1 MSAAVPPHK
10 KIPIIREVYMDLNDK
25 KVKTIQ
31 VIPSNKYYSILE
43 TDMDDEK
50 YYTYRIIDAVGVVVY
65 ENLDTIVGGF
75 NTQVESIGCGME
87 FPEIL
92 MGNLRD
98 ILFAEDVE
106 KFILYD
112 EMMFDM
118 EVDTDLIEQ
127 RIYERQALL
136 CRYRYLLARARELGL
151 HTVLTRYQ
159 PMGG

>member
-1 MSAAVPPHK
+1 
-10 KIPIIREVYMDLNDK
+10 MDLNDK

-43 TDMDDEK
+43 EDMDDEK

-118 EVDTDLIEQ
+118 SREDSIRGMIREFSRTDIFVTDDAQLILDEVK
-127 RIYERQALL
+127 
-136 CRYRYLLARARELGL
+136 
-151 HTVLTRYQ
+151 
-159 PMGG
+159 

>member
-1 MSAAVPPHK
+1 
-10 KIPIIREVYMDLNDK
+10 MDLNDK

-43 TDMDDEK
+43 EDMDDEK

-118 EVDTDLIEQ
+118 SREDSIRGMIREFSRTDIFVMDDAQLILDEVK
-127 RIYERQALL
+127 
-136 CRYRYLLARARELGL
+136 
-151 HTVLTRYQ
+151 
-159 PMGG
+159 

>member
-1 MSAAVPPHK
+1 
-10 KIPIIREVYMDLNDK
+10 MDLNDK

-43 TDMDDEK
+43 EDMDDEK

-65 ENLDTIVGGF
+65 ENLDIIVGGF

-92 MGNLRD
+92 MGDLRD

-112 EMMFDM
+112 EMVFNMSREDSIRGMIRDFSRTDIFVTDDAQLILD
-118 EVDTDLIEQ
+118 EVK
-127 RIYERQALL
+127 
-136 CRYRYLLARARELGL
+136 
-151 HTVLTRYQ
+151 
-159 PMGG
+159 

>member
-1 MSAAVPPHK
+1 
-10 KIPIIREVYMDLNDK
+10 
-25 KVKTIQ
+25 
-31 VIPSNKYYSILE
+31 
-43 TDMDDEK
+43 MDDEK

-118 EVDTDLIEQ
+118 SREDSIRGMIREFSRTDIFVTDDAQLILDEVK
-127 RIYERQALL
+127 
-136 CRYRYLLARARELGL
+136 
-151 HTVLTRYQ
+151 
-159 PMGG
+159 

>member
-118 EVDTDLIEQ
+118 SREDSIRGMIREFSRTDIFVMDDAQLILDEVK
-127 RIYERQALL
+127 
-136 CRYRYLLARARELGL
+136 
-151 HTVLTRYQ
+151 
-159 PMGG
+159 

>member
-43 TDMDDEK
+43 EDMDDEK

-118 EVDTDLIEQ
+118 SREDSIRGMIREFSRTDIFVTDDAQLILDEVK
-127 RIYERQALL
+127 
-136 CRYRYLLARARELGL
+136 
-151 HTVLTRYQ
+151 
-159 PMGG
+159 

>member
-118 EVDTDLIEQ
+118 SREDSIRGMIREFSRTDIFVTDDAQLILDEVK
-127 RIYERQALL
+127 
-136 CRYRYLLARARELGL
+136 
-151 HTVLTRYQ
+151 
-159 PMGG
+159 

>member
-1 MSAAVPPHK
+1 
-10 KIPIIREVYMDLNDK
+10 MDLNDK

-43 TDMDDEK
+43 EDMDDEK

-112 EMMFDM
+112 EMVFNMSREDSIRGMIRDFSRTDIFVTDDAQLILD
-118 EVDTDLIEQ
+118 EVK
-127 RIYERQALL
+127 
-136 CRYRYLLARARELGL
+136 
-151 HTVLTRYQ
+151 
-159 PMGG
+159 

>member
-43 TDMDDEK
+43 EDMDDEK

-118 EVDTDLIEQ
+118 SREDSIRGMIREFSRTDIFVMDDAQLILDEVK
-127 RIYERQALL
+127 
-136 CRYRYLLARARELGL
+136 
-151 HTVLTRYQ
+151 
-159 PMGG
+159 

>member
-1 MSAAVPPHK
+1 
-10 KIPIIREVYMDLNDK
+10 MDLNDK

-31 VIPSNKYYSILE
+31 VILSNKYYSILE
-43 TDMDDEK
+43 EDMDDEK

-118 EVDTDLIEQ
+118 SREDSIRGMIREFSRTDIFVTDDAQLI
-127 RIYERQALL
+127 L
-136 CRYRYLLARARELGL
+136 
-151 HTVLTRYQ
+151 
-159 PMGG
+159 MK

>member
-1 MSAAVPPHK
+1 
-10 KIPIIREVYMDLNDK
+10 MDLNDK

-43 TDMDDEK
+43 EDMDDEK

-92 MGNLRD
+92 MGDLRD

-118 EVDTDLIEQ
+118 SREDSIRRMIREFSRTDIFVTDDAQLILDEVK
-127 RIYERQALL
+127 
-136 CRYRYLLARARELGL
+136 
-151 HTVLTRYQ
+151 
-159 PMGG
+159 

>member
-1 MSAAVPPHK
+1 
-10 KIPIIREVYMDLNDK
+10 MDLNDK

-43 TDMDDEK
+43 EDMDDEK

-92 MGNLRD
+92 MGDLRD

-106 KFILYD
+106 KFSLYD
-112 EMMFDM
+112 EMVFNMSREDSIRGMIREFSRTDIFVTDDAQLILD
-118 EVDTDLIEQ
+118 EVK
-127 RIYERQALL
+127 
-136 CRYRYLLARARELGL
+136 
-151 HTVLTRYQ
+151 
-159 PMGG
+159 

>member
-118 EVDTDLIEQ
+118 SREGSIRGMIREFSRTDIFVTDDAQLILDEVK
-127 RIYERQALL
+127 
-136 CRYRYLLARARELGL
+136 
-151 HTVLTRYQ
+151 
-159 PMGG
+159 

>member
-1 MSAAVPPHK
+1 
-10 KIPIIREVYMDLNDK
+10 MDLNDK

-118 EVDTDLIEQ
+118 SREDSIRGMIREFSRTDIFVTDDAQLILDEVK
-127 RIYERQALL
+127 
-136 CRYRYLLARARELGL
+136 
-151 HTVLTRYQ
+151 
-159 PMGG
+159 

>member
-118 EVDTDLIEQ
+118 SRENSIRGMIREFSRTDIFVTDDAQLILDEVK
-127 RIYERQALL
+127 
-136 CRYRYLLARARELGL
+136 
-151 HTVLTRYQ
+151 
-159 PMGG
+159 

>member
-1 MSAAVPPHK
+1 
-10 KIPIIREVYMDLNDK
+10 MDLNDK

-43 TDMDDEK
+43 EDMDDEK

-92 MGNLRD
+92 MGDLRD

-112 EMMFDM
+112 EMVFNMSREDSIRGMIRDFSRTDIFVTDDAQLILD
-118 EVDTDLIEQ
+118 EVK
-127 RIYERQALL
+127 
-136 CRYRYLLARARELGL
+136 
-151 HTVLTRYQ
+151 
-159 PMGG
+159 

>member
-1 MSAAVPPHK
+1 
-10 KIPIIREVYMDLNDK
+10 MDLNDK

-43 TDMDDEK
+43 EDMDDEK

-118 EVDTDLIEQ
+118 SREDSIRGMIREFSRTDIFVTDDAQLILDEVE
-127 RIYERQALL
+127 
-136 CRYRYLLARARELGL
+136 
-151 HTVLTRYQ
+151 
-159 PMGG
+159 

>member
-118 EVDTDLIEQ
+118 SREDSIRGMIMEFSRTDIFVTDDAQLILDEVK
-127 RIYERQALL
+127 
-136 CRYRYLLARARELGL
+136 
-151 HTVLTRYQ
+151 
-159 PMGG
+159 

>member
-1 MSAAVPPHK
+1 
-10 KIPIIREVYMDLNDK
+10 MDLNDK

-43 TDMDDEK
+43 EDMDDEK

-118 EVDTDLIEQ
+118 SREDSIRGMIREFSRTDIFVADDAQLILDEVK
-127 RIYERQALL
+127 
-136 CRYRYLLARARELGL
+136 
-151 HTVLTRYQ
+151 
-159 PMGG
+159 

>member
-43 TDMDDEK
+43 EDMDDEK

-112 EMMFDM
+112 EMMSDM
-118 EVDTDLIEQ
+118 SREDSIRGMIREFSRTDIFVTDDAQLILDEVK
-127 RIYERQALL
+127 
-136 CRYRYLLARARELGL
+136 
-151 HTVLTRYQ
+151 
-159 PMGG
+159 

>member
-43 TDMDDEK
+43 EDMDDEK

-92 MGNLRD
+92 MGNLRY

-118 EVDTDLIEQ
+118 SREDSIRGMIREFSRTDIFVTDDAQLILDEVK
-127 RIYERQALL
+127 
-136 CRYRYLLARARELGL
+136 
-151 HTVLTRYQ
+151 
-159 PMGG
+159 

>member
-1 MSAAVPPHK
+1 
-10 KIPIIREVYMDLNDK
+10 MDLNDK

-43 TDMDDEK
+43 EDMDDEK

-112 EMMFDM
+112 EMMFGMSREDSIRGM
-118 EVDTDLIEQ
+118 IREFSRTDIFVTDDAQLILDEVK
-127 RIYERQALL
+127 
-136 CRYRYLLARARELGL
+136 
-151 HTVLTRYQ
+151 
-159 PMGG
+159 

>member
-65 ENLDTIVGGF
+65 ENLDTIVGGL
-75 NTQVESIGCGME
+75 
-87 FPEIL
+87 IL
-92 MGNLRD
+92 RSK
-98 ILFAEDVE
+98 V
-106 KFILYD
+106 
-112 EMMFDM
+112 
-118 EVDTDLIEQ
+118 
-127 RIYERQALL
+127 
-136 CRYRYLLARARELGL
+136 
-151 HTVLTRYQ
+151 
-159 PMGG
+159 

>member
-1 MSAAVPPHK
+1 
-10 KIPIIREVYMDLNDK
+10 MDLNDK

-50 YYTYRIIDAVGVVVY
+50 FYTYRIIDAVGVVVY

-118 EVDTDLIEQ
+118 SREDSIRGMIREFSRTDIFVTDDAQLILDEVK
-127 RIYERQALL
+127 
-136 CRYRYLLARARELGL
+136 
-151 HTVLTRYQ
+151 
-159 PMGG
+159 

>member
-1 MSAAVPPHK
+1 M
-10 KIPIIREVYMDLNDK
+10 IK

-43 TDMDDEK
+43 EDMDDEK

-118 EVDTDLIEQ
+118 SREDSIRGMIREFSRTDIFVTDDAQLILDEVK
-127 RIYERQALL
+127 
-136 CRYRYLLARARELGL
+136 
-151 HTVLTRYQ
+151 
-159 PMGG
+159 

>member
-118 EVDTDLIEQ
+118 SREDSIRGMIREFSRSDIFVTDDAQLILDEVK
-127 RIYERQALL
+127 
-136 CRYRYLLARARELGL
+136 
-151 HTVLTRYQ
+151 
-159 PMGG
+159 

>member
-1 MSAAVPPHK
+1 
-10 KIPIIREVYMDLNDK
+10 MDLNDK

-43 TDMDDEK
+43 EDMDDEK

-118 EVDTDLIEQ
+118 SRENSIRGMIREFSRTDIFVTDDAQLILDEVK
-127 RIYERQALL
+127 
-136 CRYRYLLARARELGL
+136 
-151 HTVLTRYQ
+151 
-159 PMGG
+159 

>member
-1 MSAAVPPHK
+1 
-10 KIPIIREVYMDLNDK
+10 MDLNDK

-118 EVDTDLIEQ
+118 SREDSIRGMIMEFSRTDIFVTDDAQLILDEVK
-127 RIYERQALL
+127 
-136 CRYRYLLARARELGL
+136 
-151 HTVLTRYQ
+151 
-159 PMGG
+159 

>member
-1 MSAAVPPHK
+1 
-10 KIPIIREVYMDLNDK
+10 MDLNDK

-118 EVDTDLIEQ
+118 SREDSIRGMIREFSRTDIFVMDDAQLILDEVK
-127 RIYERQALL
+127 
-136 CRYRYLLARARELGL
+136 
-151 HTVLTRYQ
+151 
-159 PMGG
+159 

>member
-1 MSAAVPPHK
+1 
-10 KIPIIREVYMDLNDK
+10 MDLNDK

-31 VIPSNKYYSILE
+31 VIPSDKYYSILE
-43 TDMDDEK
+43 EDMGDEK

-118 EVDTDLIEQ
+118 SREDSIRGMIREFSRTDIFVTDDAQLILDEVK
-127 RIYERQALL
+127 
-136 CRYRYLLARARELGL
+136 
-151 HTVLTRYQ
+151 
-159 PMGG
+159 

>member
-1 MSAAVPPHK
+1 
-10 KIPIIREVYMDLNDK
+10 MDLNDK

-43 TDMDDEK
+43 EDMDDEK

-118 EVDTDLIEQ
+118 SREDSIRGMIREFSRTDIFVTDDAQLIF
-127 RIYERQALL
+127 R
-136 CRYRYLLARARELGL
+136 
-151 HTVLTRYQ
+151 
-159 PMGG
+159 

>member
-1 MSAAVPPHK
+1 
-10 KIPIIREVYMDLNDK
+10 MDLNDK

-50 YYTYRIIDAVGVVVY
+50 YYTYRIIDAGGVVVY

-118 EVDTDLIEQ
+118 SREDSIRGMIREFSRTDIFVTDDAQLILDEVK
-127 RIYERQALL
+127 
-136 CRYRYLLARARELGL
+136 
-151 HTVLTRYQ
+151 
-159 PMGG
+159 

>member
-1 MSAAVPPHK
+1 
-10 KIPIIREVYMDLNDK
+10 MDLNDK

-43 TDMDDEK
+43 EDMDDEK

-118 EVDTDLIEQ
+118 SREDSIRGMIRDFSRTDIFVTDDAQLILDEVK
-127 RIYERQALL
+127 
-136 CRYRYLLARARELGL
+136 
-151 HTVLTRYQ
+151 
-159 PMGG
+159 

>member
-1 MSAAVPPHK
+1 
-10 KIPIIREVYMDLNDK
+10 MDLNDK

-43 TDMDDEK
+43 EDMDDEK

-112 EMMFDM
+112 EMVFNMSREDSIRGMIREFSRTDIFVTDDAQLILD
-118 EVDTDLIEQ
+118 EVK
-127 RIYERQALL
+127 
-136 CRYRYLLARARELGL
+136 
-151 HTVLTRYQ
+151 
-159 PMGG
+159 

>member
-43 TDMDDEK
+43 EDMDDEK

-112 EMMFDM
+112 EMMFGMSREDSIRGM
-118 EVDTDLIEQ
+118 IREFSRTDIFVTDDAQLILDEVK
-127 RIYERQALL
+127 
-136 CRYRYLLARARELGL
+136 
-151 HTVLTRYQ
+151 
-159 PMGG
+159 

>member
-1 MSAAVPPHK
+1 MEKNEILNSDCDVRRSAAHK

-106 KFILYD
+106 NLFF
-112 EMMFDM
+112 M
-118 EVDTDLIEQ
+118 
-127 RIYERQALL
+127 
-136 CRYRYLLARARELGL
+136 
-151 HTVLTRYQ
+151 TR
-159 PMGG
+159 

>member
-10 KIPIIREVYMDLNDK
+10 KIPIIREVYVDLNDK

-43 TDMDDEK
+43 EDMDDEK

-118 EVDTDLIEQ
+118 SREDSIRGMIREFSRTDIFVTDDAQLILDEVK
-127 RIYERQALL
+127 
-136 CRYRYLLARARELGL
+136 
-151 HTVLTRYQ
+151 
-159 PMGG
+159 

>member
-98 ILFAEDVE
+98 ILFAEDVK

-118 EVDTDLIEQ
+118 SREDSIRGMIREFSRTDIFVTDDAQLILDEVK
-127 RIYERQALL
+127 
-136 CRYRYLLARARELGL
+136 
-151 HTVLTRYQ
+151 
-159 PMGG
+159 